1 MKKVVVL
8 LFTLLLAGCGAEQIT
23 GTFTLNA
30 AQGYVNHDNYETSKM
45 YIVERNTDRVF
56 VDKNVPGFTDEE
68 LEAFSEMTPEEQGEF
83 IDNQSAREEP
93 IYDITMIEATTEEIV
108 LEYEGEKVVF
118 TALSESYF
126 KADDGTQYIIQYD
139 SPTIAEYKASLMGP

>member
-1 MKKVVVL
+1 
-8 LFTLLLAGCGAEQIT
+8 
-23 GTFTLNA
+23 
-30 AQGYVNHDNYETSKM
+30 M

-83 IDNQSAREEP
+83 IDNQSVREEP